1 MGAANITPDIR
12 RMGERSATHHRAAD
26 GSASLAL
33 PTAGPTI
40 MGIVN
45 VTPDSFSGGLQ
56 DPIATGLAMI
66 EAGAGI
72 IDIGGESTRPG
83 AAPVTPEEEQRRVLP
98 VIAALAGR
106 GVPLSIDTRNAAT
119 MAAALDAGASI
130 VNDVTG
136 LAYDPQAA
144 PLVTARGCGVVLMHM
159 RGTPQ
164 TMATLTAY
172 DDVVAEVVAELSA
185 RVEAALAAGVK
196 REHIVIDPGIGFA
209 KTAKQNMRLLQNLDA
224 FHVLGLPVLVGVS
237 RKSFIGHYGGEPDPA
252 RRLPGSLAAA
262 LFAVSRGASILR
274 VHDVAETLQ
283 ALRMWQALA
292 F

>member
-1 MGAANITPDIR
+1 MSEALPINAGP
-12 RMGERSATHHRAAD
+12 M
-26 GSASLAL
+26 GSALL
-33 PTAGPTI
+33 THPTGGPRI

-45 VTPDSFSGGLQ
+45 VTPDSFSGTLQ
-56 DPIATGLAMI
+56 DPIAAGLAMI
-66 EAGAGI
+66 EAGADI

-83 AAPVTPEEEQRRVLP
+83 ASQVSPAEEHRRVLP

-106 GVPLSIDTRNAAT
+106 GVPVSIDTRNAAT

-136 LAYDPQAA
+136 LAHDPQAA
-144 PLVTARGCGVVLMHM
+144 SLVAARGCGVVLMHM

-164 TMATLTAY
+164 TMATLTTY

-196 REHIVIDPGIGFA
+196 REHITIDPGIGFA
-209 KTAKQNMRLLQNLDA
+209 KTAAQNLRLLQNLGA
-224 FHVLGLPVLVGVS
+224 FSALGFPILVGVS
-237 RKSFIGHYGGEPDPA
+237 RKSFVGHYAGQPDPA
-252 RRLPGSLAAA
+252 RRCPGSLAAA
-262 LFAVSRGASILR
+262 LFAASHGAAILR
-274 VHDVAETLQ
+274 VHDVTETIQ